1 MVFPQGIREAAKV
14 KVILQFGVGVGVG
27 VVEGRGNFPAHIR
40 KRGAVFEWD
49 KGSFNGPFDFR
60 EEEARKDS

>member
-1 MVFPQGIREAAKV
+1 MVFPQDIREAAKV
-14 KVILQFGVGVGVG
+14 KVILQFGVG